1 MRSRLFKRSVL
12 ASLLAL
18 LALLAVPAAAGQ
30 LVYQPVNPGFGGNPF
45 NADYLLGTAQAQ
57 NDYEDKGSGSSD
69 PIDDFA
75 RTLESRL
82 LSRLSS
88 DIADAIYGED
98 AADSGRFQID
108 DTVIEFE
115 RIGEQ
120 VKIEIADGRG
130 ETTTIELPV
139 PQF

>member
-1 MRSRLFKRSVL
+1 MTCPPLKSAVL
-12 ASLLAL
+12 MALIAFGAIPAQASE
-18 LALLAVPAAAGQ
+18 
-30 LVYQPVNPGFGGNPF
+30 LVYKPVNPGFGGNPF

-57 NDYEDKGSGSSD
+57 NEHEDSGGGFNRD

-82 LSRLSS
+82 LSRLSA
-88 DIADAIYGED
+88 DIADRIYGED

-115 RIGEQ
+115 RVGTQ
-120 VKIEIADGRG
+120 VVIEIADGSG
-130 ETTTIELPV
+130 ETTLIELPV

>member
-1 MRSRLFKRSVL
+1 MTSRLLKIT
-12 ASLLAL
+12 LLAPLVTL
-18 LALLAVPAAAGQ
+18 LATSAGAGQ
-30 LVYQPVNPGFGGNPF
+30 LVYKPVNPGFGGNPF
-45 NADYLLGTAQAQ
+45 NADYLLGTAEAQ
-57 NDYEDKGSGSSD
+57 NDYEEKRSSASD

-98 AADSGRFQID
+98 AAESGRFQID

-115 RIGEQ
+115 RIGDQ

-130 ETTTIELPV
+130 DVTTIELPV